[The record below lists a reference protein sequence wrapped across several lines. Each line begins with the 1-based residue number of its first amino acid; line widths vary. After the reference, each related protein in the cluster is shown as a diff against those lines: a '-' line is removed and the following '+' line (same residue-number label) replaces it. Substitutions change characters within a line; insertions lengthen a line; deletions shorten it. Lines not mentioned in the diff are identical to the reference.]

1 MKRFPLVVALITLA
15 LTASFGCAQLT
26 QGLTPPEVTLVDLRP
41 LPGGNLEQRFE
52 IKLRVLNPNDVAL
65 SSDGVDLE
73 LNVNGRRL
81 ARALSSESF
90 SIPRLG
96 DDIVVLVATTHLLDI
111 FRQALALSDAGTL
124 DYEMNG
130 KIFLAR
136 SPGALDFSRSGS
148 LVPDKLKGGFL
159 SGAPSTG
166 GP

>member
-1 MKRFPLVVALITLA
+1 MKRFPLFVALITLIFLA
-15 LTASFGCAQLT
+15 PFGCARLT
-26 QGLTPPEVTLVDLRP
+26 QGLVPPEVTLVDLRP

-73 LNVNGRRL
+73 GRRNSRRL
-81 ARALSSESF
+81 ARALSSETF

-96 DDIVVLVATTHLLDI
+96 DDVIVLVATTHLLDI

-124 DYEMNG
+124 DYEMTG
-130 KIFLAR
+130 KIFLAS
-136 SPGALDFSRSGS
+136 SPGSLKFSKEGS

-159 SGAPSTG
+159 SGAPTR
-166 GP
+166 